1 MLAARHM
8 VEVWD
13 AEEAMRRRRRR
24 KKRKEFWVHPM
35 FRLRDVHG
43 HYDNLMA
50 ELLNNDRYR
59 YKQFIR
65 MDPGL
70 FQEILRRIEP
80 RIQRK
85 DTKFRKALAAGMKL
99 ALTLRYLASGESY
112 PSLVAGFRV
121 SKTMVT
127 YIVPE
132 VCNALIAEYQD
143 EHMKCP
149 ENAEE
154 WKEIAR
160 GFEKRWN
167 FPHALGA
174 LDGKHIR
181 IRNPARAGSLYYNY
195 KGFFSIILMA
205 LVDADYRFIWVE
217 VGANGASSD
226 AQIFNSCELKEAIL
240 DGSIDFPAPEP
251 IVEGDQDVPYF
262 LIGDDA
268 FALRTW
274 MMKPYSVRGLSRE
287 QRIFN
292 YRLSRA
298 RRVVENA
305 FGMLASRYR
314 CLLNVMCQPPDTVS
328 TVTLACCLL
337 HNMLRTQVMAE
348 NERLVDTDGP
358 NNEVLP
364 GDWRAQNVLLDSAAA
379 MNPSGEGARYSKAG
393 QKVRLYLEQYVN
405 TIGAVTWQNDKI

>member
-1 MLAARHM
+1 
-8 VEVWD
+8 
-13 AEEAMRRRRRR
+13 
-24 KKRKEFWVHPM
+24 
-35 FRLRDVHG
+35 
-43 HYDNLMA
+43 
-50 ELLNNDRYR
+50 
-59 YKQFIR
+59 
-65 MDPGL
+65 
-70 FQEILRRIEP
+70 
-80 RIQRK
+80 
-85 DTKFRKALAAGMKL
+85 
-99 ALTLRYLASGESY
+99 
-112 PSLVAGFRV
+112 
-121 SKTMVT
+121 
-127 YIVPE
+127 
-132 VCNALIAEYQD
+132 VCNALISEYPDQQ
-143 EHMKCP
+143 MKCP

-181 IRNPARAGSLYYNY
+181 IRNPARASSLYYNY

-240 DGSIDFPAPEP
+240 DDSIDFPAPEH
-251 IVEGDQDVPYF
+251 IVEGDQNLPYF

-305 FGMLASRYR
+305 FGILASRYC
-314 CLLNVMCQPPDTVS
+314 CLLNVM
-328 TVTLACCLL
+328 
-337 HNMLRTQVMAE
+337 
-348 NERLVDTDGP
+348 
-358 NNEVLP
+358 
-364 GDWRAQNVLLDSAAA
+364 
-379 MNPSGEGARYSKAG
+379 
-393 QKVRLYLEQYVN
+393 
-405 TIGAVTWQNDKI
+405 